1 MRMHNGLMSAA
12 LGALLMAGCDESV
25 AREGATSTAST
36 ESASVILDPAD
47 KKRIL
52 MVVASPTVHPTLNY
66 PVGFWA
72 SELTHAYVA
81 FAEAGHDIVLASPA
95 GGEVKV
101 DGYSDPRDPSRY
113 SEFDV
118 TSLGFL
124 SSPAKSPLL
133 AATTPL
139 GEVDAN
145 AFDAIY
151 VAGGQS
157 PMFTFRDNPDLH
169 RLLREFYEAGKV
181 TAVVCHGTAALL
193 DATLSDGRY
202 LIEGKRMTGFAN
214 SEEDYTDQ
222 IMKAKVMPFH
232 IEDEARARGANFVA
246 APAFVPHAERDGNL
260 ITGQQQHSAAVAAR
274 LVLDALGR

>member
-1 MRMHNGLMSAA
+1 M
-12 LGALLMAGCDESV
+12 GALLFTACDESTSG
-25 AREGATSTAST
+25 EGAPAPTST
-36 ESASVILDPAD
+36 ESASVVLDPAN
-47 KKRIL
+47 KRRIL
-52 MVVASPTVHPTLNY
+52 MVVANPTVHPTLNY

-81 FAEAGHDIVLASPA
+81 FAEAGHEIVLASPE
-95 GGEVKV
+95 GGAVKV

-113 SEFDV
+113 SEADV

-124 SSPAKSPLL
+124 TSPAKGPLL
-133 AATTPL
+133 ASTVPL
-139 GEVDAN
+139 REVDSGN
-145 AFDAIY
+145 FDAIY

-157 PMFTFRDNPDLH
+157 PMFTFRDNAELH

-181 TAVVCHGTAALL
+181 TAVVCHGTASLL

-214 SEEDYTDQ
+214 SEEDFTDQ
-222 IMKAKVMPFH
+222 VMKARVMPFR
-232 IEDEARARGANFVA
+232 IEDEAKARGATFVA
-246 APAFVPHAERDGNL
+246 APAFAPHAERDGNL

-274 LVLDALGR
+274 LMLDALAR